1 MKFKNY
7 KSAIHNFA
15 HSFQSIDYT
24 QSGKLALNVLILLNR
39 LELKPFAIFDF
50 VDKTIQ
56 PEEANTKESRQLL
69 DDYLSWLQTHFR
81 NHNCDLDKLEKL
93 IITISADFEKAFT
106 PPGMKKCKQ
115 INIRT
120 ITSWK
125 ADNRNEETIEIS
137 LDEVVD
143 DDFLKIGI
151 PEF

>member
-7 KSAIHNFA
+7 KSAIHNFT

-50 VDKTIQ
+50 VNKTIQ
-56 PEEANTKESRQLL
+56 PEEAITKESRQLL
-69 DDYLSWLQTHFR
+69 DDYLAWLPTHFR

-93 IITISADFEKAFT
+93 VITISADFEKTFT
-106 PPGMKKCKQ
+106 PPGMKKCMQ
-115 INIRT
+115 INIQT